1 MRRPQ
6 PRRTHY
12 NEEREAPRLVAA
24 MPRATLDGQE
34 CPKTI
39 GERCRPVRSV
49 RVRLKT
55 VPVRGLVQQ
64 RQIREHPRT
73 MLRVPVDRPITML
86 ADQSLRGRE
95 RKIITLGREPITTTL
110 GREPIT
116 TTLDRERLGLEL
128 RTTPLQHAA
137 KQYRA
142 PEHRGTTH
150 GQKQL
155 RAPELLTI
163 SQDVDRQRLDPEPR
177 ITILHPGSLVRRRTT
192 APIVEFRVR
201 LLGNRTSRKDGQV
214 T

>member
-6 PRRTHY
+6 PRRNHY

-39 GERCRPVRSV
+39 GERRRPVRSV
-49 RVRLKT
+49 RVRLKM

-64 RQIREHPRT
+64 RRIRERPRT

-95 RKIITLGREPITTTL
+95 RKIITLGREPITTT
-110 GREPIT
+110 P
-116 TTLDRERLGLEL
+116 DRERLGLEL

-163 SQDVDRQRLDPEPR
+163 SQDVDRQRLDPERR
-177 ITILHPGSLVRRRTT
+177 ITIPHPDSLVRRRTT
-192 APIVEFRVR
+192 VPIVEFRVR
-201 LLGNRTSRKDGQV
+201 LLGGRTSKDV
-214 T
+214 RAM